1 MILIQF
7 SLLSLCV
14 SHFLV
19 FFFLQCFLGVY
30 LTLSYLSI
38 TLEHQWHWPISV
50 LTIWHTEV
58 YKSWVSRWS
67 LFSTPRVSTNSV
79 RRGRCQWRFELF
91 CVLKKKRVVCVSW
104 HNPVAP
110 PHTAVS
116 PVGWYPV
123 IHGRRP
129 SESIGALF
137 KRLSGGNKL
146 IECTF
151 YFTNSVLYKIWY
163 PVIKN
168 MIRGRPQ

>member
-1 MILIQF
+1 MCF
-7 SLLSLCV
+7 S
-14 SHFLV
+14 FPG

-91 CVLKKKRVVCVSW
+91 CVLKKNGLYVCHDIILSLLLTPQCHPWAGTPWFMDVDHRNQLVHYS
-104 HNPVAP
+104 NVYPVA
-110 PHTAVS
+110 TN
-116 PVGWYPV
+116 WLN
-123 IHGRRP
+123 
-129 SESIGALF
+129 ALF
-137 KRLSGGNKL
+137 TLPTVFYTKFDILSL
-146 IECTF
+146 
-151 YFTNSVLYKIWY
+151 KIWSE
-163 PVIKN
+163 VAHSKWAN
-168 MIRGRPQ
+168 SSEK